1 MFVLG
6 RIRSMRGALDPTQSS
21 SPSSSHASMRSVCW
35 RPAVIQL
42 RRGVLLAQSGSMS
55 VGTSANWR
63 DADARRIRLNR
74 SFQQLMDEQ
83 VQRATRSVA
92 CCMATRCTLHGNAL
106 HVAWQHGT
114 DNRSCSLDRPHAA
127 RMR

>member
-1 MFVLG
+1 
-6 RIRSMRGALDPTQSS
+6 
-21 SPSSSHASMRSVCW
+21 
-35 RPAVIQL
+35 
-42 RRGVLLAQSGSMS
+42 MS

-83 VQRATRSVA
+83 VQRATR
-92 CCMATRCTLHGNAL
+92 CTLRGNAL